1 MEVYLNKTNTM
12 KPPEDE
18 LILSCHV
25 CLNKYDLRSDRIF
38 IVDHDEDN
46 KREKMYEHMKEEH
59 TEKEI
64 MDAATLEEL

>member
-1 MEVYLNKTNTM
+1 M
-12 KPPEDE
+12 KPPEED
-18 LILSCHV
+18 LTLSCHV
-25 CLNKYDLRSDRIF
+25 CLNKYDLRDDRRF
-38 IVDHDEDN
+38 ILDHDEDN